1 MPNLT
6 RTKSFCFHAR
16 SPSRAFLRIRLW
28 DIQANSAGFM
38 PPWRRELR
46 IAMSC
51 LLFGGIAGA
60 LCVSGV
66 APRPSDRAAMKVAE
80 APPAM
85 ASQEAASQEVGSGS
99 IPRADARA
107 ASSEGHAGTAA
118 RPQASADV
126 SVRKSSETS
135 APDVAPQSA
144 IAPKPRTVR
153 IRKEVDSPAIARLP
167 LGRSEAPAAAPP
179 PGDAH
184 ELTQASNAAPAGS
197 DVPAVASEKAGV
209 RPGREGGRRQFH
221 AAKEGAKDGS
231 HCQLS
236 ARHRE
241 RFPSGRGE
249 RTDDWSTRPAA
260 PASADVPGARP
271 EKVVTRRGARE
282 SIVDPSPPKTARNA
296 SSRRDD
302 ARNDSHGVT
311 IGKMI
316 GALAPPSMMD
326 APGPIV
332 RMRARPR
339 RPTEDFGTGHDN
351 IPSAT
356 RCRVGADRE
365 PDVTIASAC
374 ARTGCGN

>member
-1 MPNLT
+1 MPIWGEA
-6 RTKSFCFHAR
+6 TKHASFAIMQINSSHSDKR
-16 SPSRAFLRIRLW
+16 SPAAEGVRGSACRRRTDFVRTDAEPDANEIVLLSCAQSESRFFADTLMGHSSQLGRLYRT
-28 DIQANSAGFM
+28 

-153 IRKEVDSPAIARLP
+153 DPESSRQSGDRAASVGPQRSARS
-167 LGRSEAPAAAPP
+167 GPAA
-179 PGDAH
+179 
-184 ELTQASNAAPAGS
+184 
-197 DVPAVASEKAGV
+197 
-209 RPGREGGRRQFH
+209 R
-221 AAKEGAKDGS
+221 
-231 HCQLS
+231 
-236 ARHRE
+236 
-241 RFPSGRGE
+241 
-249 RTDDWSTRPAA
+249 
-260 PASADVPGARP
+260 
-271 EKVVTRRGARE
+271 
-282 SIVDPSPPKTARNA
+282 
-296 SSRRDD
+296 
-302 ARNDSHGVT
+302 
-311 IGKMI
+311 
-316 GALAPPSMMD
+316 
-326 APGPIV
+326 
-332 RMRARPR
+332 
-339 RPTEDFGTGHDN
+339 
-351 IPSAT
+351 
-356 RCRVGADRE
+356 
-365 PDVTIASAC
+365 
-374 ARTGCGN
+374 